1 MIEFDDVGMLDIT
14 LEEDAAGEGRVMVKM
29 TDKCELNLSSHQ
41 ARILATEL
49 IMVANRAEV
58 RENLKR
64 NENMVRKNS
73 TSDQPRGFFQQAFAK

>member
-14 LEEDAAGEGRVMVKM
+14 LEEDAAGKGRVMIKM
-29 TDKCELNLSSHQ
+29 TDKGELNLSSHQ

-49 IMVANRAEV
+49 IMVANRVEV

-64 NENMVRKNS
+64 NENMVRNNS
-73 TSDQPRGFFQQAFAK
+73 ASDQPRGFFQQAFAK